1 MELPKWKLVKF
12 QTSWQCSP
20 SSPFSAS
27 PYIYRH
33 HHHHH
38 HLHHHHHHLYHHH
51 QHLQQTYGKR
61 EDDGGILLCTY
72 AVQCLPMYQN
82 IRIYIISGIY
92 KAYSKN
98 LDSRYTRDIQGICQ
112 DISGIYNW
120 HILGHT
126 GDIYHV
132 QDPSGS
138 SGDWIGCIKVFR
150 KYQLKS
156 RIKTNSCT
164 KISTTGE
171 RKTKPRFP
179 DSFWS

>member
-1 MELPKWKLVKF
+1 MF
-12 QTSWQCSP
+12 
-20 SSPFSAS
+20 
-27 PYIYRH
+27 
-33 HHHHH
+33 
-38 HLHHHHHHLYHHH
+38 
-51 QHLQQTYGKR
+51 
-61 EDDGGILLCTY
+61 
-72 AVQCLPMYQN
+72 QN

-132 QDPSGS
+132 QDPSGT

-150 KYQLKS
+150 KYQLQS

-171 RKTKPRFP
+171 RKTKRGFP
-179 DSFWS
+179 DLVLKSVSVRSANGEKGEKEKKEKNSLAAQQKYYSASAEVIEEIETDSQDEVENLGPKGGVGGRGDILKPF